1 MIVGT
6 AGHIDHGKT
15 SLVRL
20 LTGIDTDRLP
30 EEKKRGM
37 TINLGFAHTEL
48 GGVGQVGIVDVPG
61 HERFIRNMVA
71 GASGIDVVL
80 LVIAADDGVMPQT
93 REHLDI
99 ISLLG
104 ITNGVVALTKIDLA
118 APDRIDAVSREIRAL
133 LKGTVLAS
141 APLVPVSSKSGE
153 GLEALRQALADGLA
167 AVRTKSAAWPFW
179 MPVDRVFVV
188 SGFGIVATGTIES
201 GRVVKDANLRILPG
215 RQGSYRQHSAG
226 SGSKSTI
233 PPGGCFG
240 KNHRTRTGYHL
251 SGTVAG
257 RSWKR
262 ESQSRILRGDEQ
274 RHRPL

>member
-1 MIVGT
+1 
-6 AGHIDHGKT
+6 
-15 SLVRL
+15 
-20 LTGIDTDRLP
+20 
-30 EEKKRGM
+30 M

-133 LKGTVLAS
+133 LEGTVLAS
-141 APLVPVSSKSGE
+141 APVVHVSSKSGE

-215 RQGSYRQHSAG
+215 RQSVR
-226 SGSKSTI
+226 
-233 PPGGCFG
+233 
-240 KNHRTRTGYHL
+240 
-251 SGTVAG
+251 V
-257 RSWKR
+257 
-262 ESQSRILRGDEQ
+262 RGIQMHDSPVDAAVPEAAA
-274 RHRPL
+274 P